1 MKDFSRL
8 GRHNA
13 KVLLLLDEF
22 QERGKHLIVTHDMKL
37 AHKVDRV
44 VMISDGKISTEKI
57 LKQHYRDMLDQLESP
72 DMTDETH
79 EEYSVLDKAHRVQL
93 SDDMLAAAGID
104 TNKVKVRIEDGRVV
118 IEAEEKKE

>member
-1 MKDFSRL
+1 M
-8 GRHNA
+8 
-13 KVLLLLDEF
+13 
-22 QERGKHLIVTHDMKL
+22 IWKL

-44 VMISDGKISTEKI
+44 VMNFGWQDSTEKI
-57 LKQHYRDMLDQLESP
+57 LETALPGICWISLESP